1 MLPGRIPKLR
11 FSLKN
16 VFVLMLGIAIGFAL
30 NKWPV
35 PHVSNIAPVWNV
47 LGLNLSEEPRS
58 TFDGSKTRYRGGM
71 HVVSVQPNSAAAREG
86 ILPGDITVG
95 IGKWETASAT
105 DVDYV
110 IAHLNRSQTGKL
122 KFYVLRGQNILY
134 GHLDVVA
141 AR

>member
-1 MLPGRIPKLR
+1 MLPGRIRKLS
-11 FSLKN
+11 FSLKSL
-16 VFVLMLGIAIGFAL
+16 FVLMLGIAIGFAL

-35 PHVSNIAPVWNV
+35 PHVSNNAQVWNV
-47 LGLNLSEEPRS
+47 LGPNLSEEPHG

-71 HVVSVQPNSAAAREG
+71 HVDSVQSNSTAAKEG
-86 ILPGDITVG
+86 ILPGDVIVS

-105 DVDYV
+105 DIEYV
-110 IAHLNRSQTGKL
+110 IARVNRSQMGKL
-122 KFYVLRGQNILY
+122 KFYLLRGQNTLY